1 MFLVLRQGDAIEALQ
16 ATKTMT
22 ASSMPWRISH
32 HEGFAEG
39 RAVGRLSVRWFRT
52 HGKFQGERR
61 MRPPLLFFFNGG
73 GTKLKP
79 QKTT

>member
-22 ASSMPWRISH
+22 ASSMPWRISG

-39 RAVGRLSVRWFRT
+39 RAVGRL
-52 HGKFQGERR
+52 GKMEGH
-61 MRPPLLFFFNGG
+61 
-73 GTKLKP
+73 KLKP
-79 QKTT
+79 TKTVT